1 MAEIKS
7 YPDLPRTSFPQK
19 EDTFPLMTD
28 VDATLLPIVHQY
40 EEYARAGNIQAC
52 NQLLTAYPAL
62 KSCLWTCEHTNQLR
76 DGLIAVERYYLEDV
90 HSMVEQIAQNTIGIN
105 DHPTPEQEGVT
116 AYSARQTNAIVENV
130 TRVITL
136 TLPANGWS
144 STAPY
149 TQTISSEQIKGTDN
163 PIVSLHIPSGSTDSS
178 MAGSTGETVGNSAG
192 NAISAAAEDVK
203 AWNKAFSMIDEGI
216 TEDGQ
221 ITFVCYNK
229 KPTVNITVAI
239 KGV

>member
-1 MAEIKS
+1 MAEIKN

-62 KSCLWTCEHTNQLR
+62 KSCLWTCDHINELR
-76 DGLIAVERYYLEDV
+76 DGLIAAQRYYLEDV
-90 HSMVEQIAQNTIGIN
+90 HGMVERIAQNTIGIN
-105 DHPTPEQEGVT
+105 DNPTPDQEGVT
-116 AYSARQTNAIVENV
+116 AYSARQTNALVGNV

-144 STAPY
+144 SSAPY
-149 TQTISSEQIKGTDN
+149 RQTVSSEQIKETDN
-163 PIVSLHIPSGSTDSS
+163 PIVSLHIPGSPT
-178 MAGSTGETVGNSAG
+178 
-192 NAISAAAEDVK
+192 AESVK

-216 TEDGQ
+216 TQDGQ
-221 ITFVCYNK
+221 ITFICYNK
-229 KPTVNITVAI
+229 KPTVNFSVAV